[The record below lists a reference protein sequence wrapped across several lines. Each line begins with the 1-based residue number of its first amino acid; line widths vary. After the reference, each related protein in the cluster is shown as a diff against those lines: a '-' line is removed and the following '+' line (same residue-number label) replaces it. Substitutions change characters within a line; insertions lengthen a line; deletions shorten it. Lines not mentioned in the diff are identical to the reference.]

1 MVAALDAKTKQ
12 NTRCTN
18 LCYSLHTVNRH
29 AKSKTVT
36 LRVEVTKWQ
45 LVCCLSDT
53 CCNRQTPLLLSLS

>member
-29 AKSKTVT
+29 AKSKTVN
-36 LRVEVTKWQ
+36 LRVEVKF
-45 LVCCLSDT
+45 VF
-53 CCNRQTPLLLSLS
+53 NSLIKM

>member
-29 AKSKTVT
+29 AKSTCRSK
-36 LRVEVTKWQ
+36 
-45 LVCCLSDT
+45 VCV
-53 CCNRQTPLLLSLS
+53 